1 MRLDKF
7 LWCVRRFKTRSLA
20 TEAIKKE
27 RVNVNNELAKASR
40 EIRPGDEISFSR
52 EGISYSLKVKA
63 LPKARL
69 GAKLVEDY
77 IEDTTAPAEL
87 EKREFISMMRNLN
100 RRRGTGRPTKKER
113 RDLDDF
119 QGNASDKDLGQ

>member
-7 LWCVRRFKTRSLA
+7 LWCVRKFKTRSLA

-27 RVNVNNELAKASR
+27 RVSVNEEPAKASR
-40 EIRPGDEISFSR
+40 EIRIGDLISYNR
-52 EGISYSLKVKA
+52 EGITYSLKVKD
-63 LPKARL
+63 LPKSRV
-69 GAKLVEDY
+69 GAKLVEEY
-77 IEDTTAPAEL
+77 IEDRTADAEL
-87 EKREFISMMRNLN
+87 EKKEFISMMRNLN

-119 QGNASDKDLGQ
+119 QGNLSDED